1 MLNDDLN
8 KVVIVGCGNVGM
20 SYAFSLVIDS
30 KVNELVLIDIN
41 QQKAEGEALD
51 LLHASSV
58 SQHKIKIKVGDYSDC
73 DNADIVCIAAGR
85 NQEKGEDRNALI
97 DKNIGVFKSII
108 TQINKSKF
116 NGIYLIATN
125 PLDVM
130 TYVTLKLSG
139 FSPEQVIGSG
149 TTLDTARLQYIISE
163 HVDVNPKN
171 IHGYVIGEHGESEMV
186 PWSMVRVGV
195 NAAEKYLSKAQQK
208 KIVANVRNSAYE
220 IINKKGNTAY
230 GIGIC
235 LRNITDEIFNDS
247 NYIFTVSTYIK
258 KYGCCVGYPA
268 IVNRSGIK
276 GILPISL
283 TPEEQKEFNNSVK
296 KIKSNIKNLKLN

>member
-1 MLNDDLN
+1 
-8 KVVIVGCGNVGM
+8 M

-58 SQHKIKIKVGDYSDC
+58 SEHKIKIKVGDYSDC
-73 DNADIVCIAAGR
+73 DNADIICIAAGR

-97 DKNIGVFKSII
+97 DKNIGVFNSII
-108 TQINKSKF
+108 SEVNKTKF

-139 FSPEQVIGSG
+139 FPANRVIGSG
-149 TTLDTARLQYIISE
+149 TTLDTARLKYIVSE
-163 HVDVNPKN
+163 QVGVNPKN
-171 IHGYVIGEHGESEMV
+171 IHGYVIGEHGDSELV
-186 PWSMVRVGV
+186 PWSTVRVGV
-195 NAAEKYLSKAQQK
+195 NAAEKYLSKPKQN

-235 LRNITDEIFNDS
+235 LRNITDAIFNDS
-247 NYIFTVSTYIK
+247 NYIFTTSSYIK
-258 KYGCCVGYPA
+258 KYGCCVGYPT
-268 IVNRSGIK
+268 IINRAGIK
-276 GILPISL
+276 DILPISL
-283 TPEEQKEFNNSVK
+283 TQSEQVEFNDSVK
-296 KIKSNIKNLKLN
+296 AIKSNIKNLKL